1 MEGAARRCLAAADET
16 SREGSARRTP
26 MDRDGVLYVD
36 TTPWISSCE
45 SKYVLKTGHGF
56 VEPGS
61 SSIHLVELASQ
72 ETLSR
77 LQAGGAAVHV
87 AIGLGLRSATRSR
100 CHSCAWRMGLS
111 LTSGGEAL
119 APR

>member
-26 MDRDGVLYVD
+26 MDRDSVLYVD

-61 SSIHLVELASQ
+61 SSIHLVELACQ

-77 LQAGGAAVHV
+77 LQAGGAAVHL
-87 AIGLGLRSATRSR
+87 AIGLGLRNAAAPVAAHVPRR
-100 CHSCAWRMGLS
+100 WALS
-111 LTSGGEAL
+111 LAL
-119 APR
+119 GR

>member
-1 MEGAARRCLAAADET
+1 
-16 SREGSARRTP
+16 

-61 SSIHLVELASQ
+61 SSIHRVELASHK
-72 ETLSR
+72 TLYR
-77 LQAGGAAVHV
+77 LHACGVDFYL
-87 AIGLGLRSATRSR
+87 AIGLGLHRAIAAR
-100 CHSCAWRMGLS
+100 C
-111 LTSGGEAL
+111 TS
-119 APR
+119 